1 MKKAFILTLGCPKN
15 TVDSENMA
23 YILESRGYE
32 MVEDAADADYII
44 INTCSFIRDAMEE
57 SINSLLEATLI
68 KKERSEVKLIATGC
82 LAQRHAAELEKEMPE
97 IDAFVGTG
105 QFQNIADVLDS
116 MSDETVIRTDDVNCP
131 VFETGRVLSTA
142 PYYAYLKVSEGCNK
156 NCTYC
161 IIPKLRGKQRSRRL
175 EDIVREAETLA
186 KEGVRELILIS
197 QDVGE
202 YGSELYGKRM
212 LPELL
217 ERLEKIEGIRWIRLL
232 YIYPETISEELI
244 DVMSASEKILHYIDM
259 PLQHVN
265 DRILR
270 MMGRRTDRKEIEGI
284 IRSLRDRMDDIIIRS
299 TFITGFPTETDE
311 EHEELLEF
319 IRSARLDRVGFF
331 TYSREEGT
339 PAYSFEPQIEEDKK
353 EERFDELMSAQEEV
367 SIENLERF
375 AGKTLEVI
383 IEDRV
388 EDGVYIGRSYMDTP
402 DIDGEVYLES
412 DDELEIGNIYKV
424 LITDTLEYDLVG
436 RKI

>member
-1 MKKAFILTLGCPKN
+1 
-15 TVDSENMA
+15 
-23 YILESRGYE
+23 
-32 MVEDAADADYII
+32 
-44 INTCSFIRDAMEE
+44 
-57 SINSLLEATLI
+57 
-68 KKERSEVKLIATGC
+68 
-82 LAQRHAAELEKEMPE
+82 
-97 IDAFVGTG
+97 
-105 QFQNIADVLDS
+105 
-116 MSDETVIRTDDVNCP
+116 
-131 VFETGRVLSTA
+131 
-142 PYYAYLKVSEGCNK
+142 
-156 NCTYC
+156 
-161 IIPKLRGKQRSRRL
+161 
-175 EDIVREAETLA
+175 
-186 KEGVRELILIS
+186 
-197 QDVGE
+197 VGE

-284 IRSLRDRMDDIIIRS
+284 IKSLRDRMDDIIIRS

-339 PAYSFEPQIEEDKK
+339 PAYYFEPQIEEDKK